1 VIEVRPTFTTLAYR
15 LTMSPTITGF
25 LKTNELTAMVA
36 TRPLARRMAGML
48 PAISTCDI
56 TQPPKMSPFEFA
68 SAGIGTRR
76 RVGSLSVGRQTGE
89 SGAVADMTSFYV
101 PVHSKLNREW
111 IIFLR

>member
-36 TRPLARRMAGML
+36 TRPRARRMAGML

-76 RVGSLSVGRQTGE
+76 RVGSLSVGRLTGD
-89 SGAVADMTSFYV
+89 SGVVADINPFYV
-101 PVHSKLNREW
+101 RVHNKLKQEW
-111 IIFLR
+111 IVFLR